1 MDDACHLCGHDLAD
15 ALHVHDE
22 GRPYTG
28 PLHTVACSECSLVQ
42 TVPHPTAAEVADYY
56 ASGRYR
62 VEFPDLPKMWIG
74 EDMQPDPSR
83 MIDPVDPLY
92 GVTCDRHGQHAAQ
105 RLAEM
110 MDMSPETSVLEV
122 GCGDGRVAGWLR
134 AAGIEIQAVEADPGK
149 RKEAEARGVSVWS
162 DIGEPAPSMVFDRVY
177 ALQVAEHFADP
188 IGGLAS
194 IIQRAI
200 PGGLVFVEVPCVER
214 PYVSLSHFF
223 QKPHVVNYSAHTLAA
238 ALRCAG
244 LDDVHT
250 AIDGNVLM
258 GWGVAGNGERR
269 PYEPH
274 GGPPAAQIVGTL
286 HKWER
291 ERAERETA
299 ERYEAAFLNPAWRNE
314 LAGVDP
320 YTYAEISPD
329 EPGPVLDH
337 MAAEF
342 VKWRDV
348 GTDAIYGI
356 AKLCKR
362 IDDEHGD
369 LETWHANAWVRGY
382 HAGVAAE
389 RQRLGVILGNM
400 SNGLLVKLNRKE
412 AP

>member
-1 MDDACHLCGHDLAD
+1 MADRCHLCGHDLAD

-62 VEFPDLPKMWIG
+62 MEFPDLPKMWIG
-74 EDMQPDPSR
+74 DDGQPDPSR
-83 MIDPVDPLY
+83 LIDPSDPLY
-92 GVTCDRHGQHAAQ
+92 ELTCDRHGQHAAQ
-105 RLAEM
+105 RLAVMLEITAPM
-110 MDMSPETSVLEV
+110 TSVLEV
-122 GCGDGRVAGWLR
+122 GCGDGRVSGWLR
-134 AAGIEIQAVEADPGK
+134 AGGVDVQAVEADPKK

-162 DIGEPAPSMVFDRVY
+162 DINEPPPSMLYDRVF

-194 IIQRAI
+194 IVQRAT
-200 PGGLVFVEVPCVER
+200 PGGLVFVEVPAVER
-214 PYVSLSHFF
+214 PYVSLSHFL

-238 ALRCAG
+238 AMRCAG
-244 LDDVHT
+244 LDEVHT
-250 AIDGNVLM
+250 ALDGNVLM
-258 GWGVAGNGERR
+258 GWGVRGTAERR

-299 ERYEAAFLNPAWRNE
+299 ERYEAAFLNPSWRE
-314 LAGVDP
+314 VAAVTDRDQA
-320 YTYAEISPD
+320 T
-329 EPGPVLDH
+329 LDH

-348 GTDAIYGI
+348 GTDAIYSI